1 VVLNRNSDNLFADTE
16 QVTFCTAH
24 GVLGIKAHL
33 SATDVE
39 LAAID
44 IVMSP
49 PDAGTD
55 AIGVSEFGNS
65 VGVFA

>member
-1 VVLNRNSDNLFADTE
+1 
-16 QVTFCTAH
+16 
-24 GVLGIKAHL
+24 L
-33 SATDVE
+33 SATGVE

-44 IVMSP
+44 IVMPP